1 MHGGADSPSGFL
13 LRVVSVIT
21 LRGIGALWQVPA
33 RCWRG
38 GSGRSQHDRAPAK
51 RNQTNSDRFPRNL
64 DLFLPF
70 GPKIRD
76 GGRVNP
82 KDFGFFRERYD
93 NLAYNLANG
102 GDQGWL

>member
-1 MHGGADSPSGFL
+1 LSH
-13 LRVVSVIT
+13 VSRKKQLMCVK
-21 LRGIGALWQVPA
+21 LCGWLSMDKPRLWSAGQTQPNEL
-33 RCWRG
+33 
-38 GSGRSQHDRAPAK
+38 GSFSKKLGS
-51 RNQTNSDRFPRNL
+51 F
-64 DLFLPF
+64 FLPF

-82 KDFGFFRERYD
+82 KNFGFFRERYD